1 MAPYETVTAQGNFLV
16 PNATFIAELVAFL
29 LILGLLG
36 RYVLPPVQK
45 AMHDRQE
52 IIRKQLDDAEDAR
65 TKLAEAQAEY
75 QRALTEART
84 EAAVI
89 RDNARADAQRIGDEM
104 RRQATEESARIVTR
118 GEEQLANQR
127 RTIVRE
133 LRGEVGRLAVDLAAR
148 IVGDSLSDEA
158 RSKSTVDRFLAELE
172 STGSGLSD
180 TEVPS
185 TEVPSTGVSR

>member
-1 MAPYETVTAQGNFLV
+1 MAQHETVTAAGNFLV

-52 IIRKQLDDAEDAR
+52 IIRKQLDDAEEAR

-84 EAAVI
+84 QAAVI
-89 RDNARADAQRIGDEM
+89 RDSARADAQRIGDDM
-104 RRQATEESARIVTR
+104 RAQATEESARHR
-118 GEEQLANQR
+118 GPG
-127 RTIVRE
+127 
-133 LRGEVGRLAVDLAAR
+133 RGAAGQPAAHHRPRAAR
-148 IVGDSLSDEA
+148 RGRYVG
-158 RSKSTVDRFLAELE
+158 
-172 STGSGLSD
+172 GGLGD
-180 TEVPS
+180 ADC
-185 TEVPSTGVSR
+185 R

>member
-1 MAPYETVTAQGNFLV
+1 MAQHETMMAASNFLV
-16 PNATFIAELVAFL
+16 PNATFIAELVAFVI
-29 LILGLLG
+29 ILGILG
-36 RYVLPPVQK
+36 KYVLPPVQK
-45 AMHDRQE
+45 AMHERQE
-52 IIRKQLDDAEDAR
+52 VIRKQLDDAEEAR

-84 EAAVI
+84 QAAVI

-104 RRQATEESARIVTR
+104 REQATQESARIVAR

-133 LRGEVGRLAVDLAAR
+133 LRGEVGKLAVDLATR

-158 RSKSTVDRFLAELE
+158 RSKATVDRFLAELE

-180 TEVPS
+180 TEVS
-185 TEVPSTGVSR
+185 STGVSS